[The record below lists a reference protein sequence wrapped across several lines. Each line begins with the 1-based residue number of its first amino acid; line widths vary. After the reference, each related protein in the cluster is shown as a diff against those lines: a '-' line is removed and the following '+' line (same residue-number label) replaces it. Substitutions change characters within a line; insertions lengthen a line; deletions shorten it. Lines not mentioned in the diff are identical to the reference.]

1 MKRKRRLPA
10 SKKPAELVV
19 EQDVATEVTA
29 RTVRSPAKRY
39 SNLKMPHERD
49 ESTHASAKPS
59 AIVEQAAQDLGQ
71 GKVETDCYT
80 ATGERFDR
88 KHRQR

>member
-1 MKRKRRLPA
+1 MKRKRALPA
-10 SKKPAELVV
+10 SKNARALVV

-29 RTVRSPAKRY
+29 RTVRPPAKRY

-49 ESTHASAKPS
+49 ERPHAPVKPRM
-59 AIVEQAAQDLGQ
+59 ITEQAAQDVEQ
-71 GKVETDCYT
+71 GKVETDCYG

-88 KHRQR
+88 KHR

>member
-59 AIVEQAAQDLGQ
+59 AIVEQAAQDVEQ
-71 GKVETDCYT
+71 GKVETDCY
-80 ATGERFDR
+80 AAIGERFDR